1 MQKYCSPTGDA
12 ESPSVRN
19 FIANYK
25 EECFV
30 CLIKKWS
37 CWKKINIENY
47 FLVGLSAIY
56 LLKSVLH
63 LKYEK
68 ITVINNMQFLRYIDT
83 VAIRTR
89 PVHRCVFAMTY
100 RIKSLLEIYMK
111 FLVSWNFWSTNFH
124 ESASLFNHCYIVM
137 ERISVAKKRK
147 KRKKNS
153 MGKIENRSRGVESI
167 VRSLI
172 TLPQRSNSLLG
183 GIWFSSH
190 HNNRNPN
197 LRS

>member
-30 CLIKKWS
+30 RLIKKMILL
-37 CWKKINIENY
+37 KKINIENC

-68 ITVINNMQFLRYIDT
+68 ITVINNMQLLHYIDIGP
-83 VAIRTR
+83 A
-89 PVHRCVFAMTY
+89 HRRVFAMTGS
-100 RIKSLLEIYMK
+100 SLYLK
-111 FLVSWNFWSTNFH
+111 F
-124 ESASLFNHCYIVM
+124 I
-137 ERISVAKKRK
+137 
-147 KRKKNS
+147 
-153 MGKIENRSRGVESI
+153 
-167 VRSLI
+167 
-172 TLPQRSNSLLG
+172 
-183 GIWFSSH
+183 
-190 HNNRNPN
+190 
-197 LRS
+197 